1 MSCLR
6 SAARSGCAW
15 IIGLSLVSMTS
26 SCRSPDTI
34 ESPDYEDDFGATVE
48 YDEPITEE
56 TVGSSSMLHRR
67 AQAEIAGGIAL
78 PMESDFGSG
87 PAATGKF
94 AIEIQK
100 NLYMGLTLGWQ
111 NFSAGGSG
119 TLGARSGAEFYE
131 SLDRYIIMGHFD
143 YDLVLN
149 DALLDDPKR
158 EYGDLVARF
167 GLAAG
172 LAIIVGD
179 EDTSDVAD
187 FDIDPLYSLVLRPG
201 TELRWQIWEHGS
213 VFAGVSYDW
222 VAENRID
229 IDIAGESREVDDD
242 INFDSINAMVG
253 FSFVW

>member
-119 TLGARSGAEFYE
+119 TFSCVFAVRG
-131 SLDRYIIMGHFD
+131 
-143 YDLVLN
+143 
-149 DALLDDPKR
+149 
-158 EYGDLVARF
+158 
-167 GLAAG
+167 GLAKRTRMPFPFP
-172 LAIIVGD
+172 IFV
-179 EDTSDVAD
+179 
-187 FDIDPLYSLVLRPG
+187 YVL
-201 TELRWQIWEHGS
+201 
-213 VFAGVSYDW
+213 
-222 VAENRID
+222 
-229 IDIAGESREVDDD
+229 
-242 INFDSINAMVG
+242 VG
-253 FSFVW
+253 FFVRGAAARGATAARRPAPGKSPPISRKRNE